1 MDNILKYILYAMV
14 SLVVLWLI
22 FAFVMANSKFLK
34 TDLALELP
42 ENLPV
47 FSEANPAVEVD
58 MLRGTKIYT
67 FLANTIDKWVYFDF
81 SRGSVASDVSSMK
94 DPNNWDLAFRMAKI
108 VSNGGATNK
117 TGKVAVAK
125 LATTDFDSV
134 KEVPENVK
142 FLKEIKPPN
151 SIDTRNDS
159 FENWSSYKPSYHE
172 IKPYDNFYLIKT
184 SEGKFAKMQ
193 ILSYYCKKGVKKI
206 KGCYT
211 IKYVYQGGGT
221 KSLTKI
227 ASQMKKTG

>member
-1 MDNILKYILYAMV
+1 MM

-34 TDLALELP
+34 PDLALEMP
-42 ENLPV
+42 KNLPV
-47 FSEANPAVEVD
+47 FSDANPAVEVD

-67 FLANTIDKWVYFDF
+67 FLATTIDKWVYFDF
-81 SRGSVASDVSSMK
+81 SRGSVVSDVSSMK
-94 DPNNWDLAFRMAKI
+94 DPVHWDLAFRMAKI

-117 TGKVAVAK
+117 AGKVAVAK

-134 KEVPENVK
+134 YEVPENVK
-142 FLKEIKPPN
+142 FLVDTKPPN

-172 IKPYDNFYLIKT
+172 IKPYDNVYLIKT
-184 SEGKFAKMQ
+184 AEGNFAKMQ
-193 ILSYYCKKGVKKI
+193 ILNYYCKKGGKKI

-211 IKYVYQGGGT
+211 IKYAYQEGGT
-221 KSLTKI
+221 KSFIKNV
-227 ASQMKKTG
+227 SQMKKTG